1 MQDAKFLK
9 ELNASTAPYHLVLQV
24 AKDARALA
32 EKYDNRISHSEAI
45 THVIN
50 GTLPDSSDLTARRNE
65 HEAKVIREKFCYIED
80 KEVCDAVY
88 DSFYESKWSKNLI
101 YLYNGISDPSRQSRV
116 RILTRMLIKELD
128 ITMEETK
135 KVRKPRA
142 KKSETAKKK
151 NTAVTEE
158 ARHETASKND
168 TVKETSLSTKHV
180 RLYKTSVAKTPF
192 GTYAGEFYW
201 WHDEHGNVLEQYD
214 RRPITKNKDS
224 KGNVLDIIGWVNLS
238 EVK

>member
-1 MQDAKFLK
+1 MQDAEFLK
-9 ELNASTAPYHLVLQV
+9 ELNACAAPYHLVLQV
-24 AKDARALA
+24 AKDARSLA
-32 EKYDNRISHSEAI
+32 EKYDNQILHSEAI
-45 THVIN
+45 THIIN
-50 GTLPDSSDLTARRNE
+50 STLPDTSDLTYHRTE

-101 YLYNGISDPSRQSRV
+101 YIYNGISDPSRQTRV

-128 ITMEETK
+128 IKMEETK
-135 KVRKPRA
+135 KVRKPRTRRSDTTSTKV
-142 KKSETAKKK
+142 KKPEISSEKIIA
-151 NTAVTEE
+151 
-158 ARHETASKND
+158 ND
-168 TVKETSLSTKHV
+168 QTLKTKHV

-201 WHDEHGNVLEQYD
+201 WYDEHGNVLEQYD

-224 KGNVLDIIGWVNLS
+224 KGNVLDILGWVNLS